1 LLVVKII
8 SSPMLIVYY
17 VVAQQFINDLF
28 LGTFVPSSHC
38 KELAWETAWIQI
50 LKYPVGVSSAYRVVN
65 CI

>member
-1 LLVVKII
+1 
-8 SSPMLIVYY
+8 MLIVYY